1 VYRLQGSAAA
11 ACASAAASSCA
22 PDPWSDAELE
32 ILVCAQQQ
40 MGNKWAKIAELLPK
54 RTNRMCKNR
63 FLALSRTTA
72 WKNGERPGSSAVS
85 TALSASAMQPALTEP
100 TLEDYWDLPLD
111 MPWTSST
118 SESEWDGSEV
128 SVRPE
133 SAQPYWSERPSRDAF
148 VASAHWQATDS
159 DEQLPAGHREIS
171 VNTDR
176 FQDGNGACQLPL
188 PSLGS
193 DDWSVTDLDESPR
206 LSLSNGSDSESSS
219 DSQSYD
225 WGPDG
230 VTSSSLSISS
240 ILDNALTPDVP
251 LLDAGIPLKF
261 EHGVHTDETSDE
273 PDIWS
278 FTTLYPTGVGSDQ
291 WSSPTSSDGT
301 TPPLPPSPP
310 PPTAT
315 VTMTQKMG
323 HADEKRTLS
332 ASLLPLQPA
341 KSKRQKLSA
350 TSIAAAALGGGLGV
364 ICILLSVH
372 RPRSPGANN
381 PSANT
386 ASAGGAVVPIGEGWT
401 CDDGNQATINTTAT
415 CAALEGAAS
424 VASF

>member
-1 VYRLQGSAAA
+1 MYRLQGGAAA

-22 PDPWSDAELE
+22 PDPWSEAELE
-32 ILVCAQQQ
+32 ILVSAQQQ

-72 WKNGERPGSSAVS
+72 WKNGERPGSLAAS

-118 SESEWDGSEV
+118 SESEWDGSDV

-133 SAQPYWSERPSRDAF
+133 SAQPYRSERLSLDAF

-171 VNTDR
+171 VSMDR
-176 FQDGNGACQLPL
+176 FQDGNGACQLSL

-193 DDWSVTDLDESPR
+193 GDWGVTDLDESPR
-206 LSLSNGSDSESSS
+206 LSWSNGSDSESSS

-225 WGPDG
+225 WGADG
-230 VTSSSLSISS
+230 VTGSSLSIPS
-240 ILDNALTPDVP
+240 ILGNASTPDVP
-251 LLDAGIPLKF
+251 PLDAGIPF
-261 EHGVHTDETSDE
+261 EHGHTDETSDE

-278 FTTLYPTGVGSDQ
+278 FTTLYPTGVGSGQ

-301 TPPLPPSPP
+301 SPPLPPSPP

-315 VTMTQKMG
+315 VTMTQKMCYD
-323 HADEKRTLS
+323 DEKRTLS

-372 RPRSPGANN
+372 RPRSSGANN
-381 PSANT
+381 PSANA
-386 ASAGGAVVPIGEGWT
+386 ASAGGAVVPIAEGWA
-401 CDDGNQATINTTAT
+401 CDDGNHATINTTAT
-415 CAALEGAAS
+415 CAVLEGAAS